1 MAHVDTERLGRLL
14 SRAYRPGIALST
26 DLLDHTDL
34 LDVLAPTREGEDQM
48 FRVRRAHRLVV
59 SAVASLRS
67 PYSDAL
73 RALLDIEP
81 LPPGRRMVLNL
92 TERRERAGTYFNVTG
107 DTFRRHHERRH
118 TQELAGELH
127 RRLTSMA
134 DTVRP
139 VLRVHERAEPPG
151 ESTIPKRTQPATPP
165 PPASTYRPRT

>member
-1 MAHVDTERLGRLL
+1 MTDVDTERLGHLL
-14 SRAYRPGIALST
+14 TRAYRSGVALSS
-26 DLLDHTDL
+26 DLLQHPEL
-34 LDVLAPTREGEDQM
+34 LDVLAQTRDGEDQM
-48 FRVRRAHRLVV
+48 FRVRRGHQLLV
-59 SAVASLRS
+59 SSVASLRS
-67 PYSDAL
+67 PHSDAL

-92 TERRERAGTYFNVTG
+92 TERRERAGTYFNVAG

-127 RRLTSMA
+127 RRLKSME

-139 VLRVHERAEPPG
+139 VLRVHGREEPPG
-151 ESTIPKRTQPATPP
+151 ERTIPKRTQPATPP